1 MRLSFPALA
10 QRSFAE
16 DHIAEV
22 VATSSTEFSAE
33 CLPPQDLHFPKVPS
47 LGSWVK
53 SPSAG
58 AELYTVIGVVCFAS
72 TTPIDTVHKAIALGL
87 SLEELRQQQPQVF
100 AMFRSEIRVA
110 MLGYQTGQQIYQH
123 LPPQPPP
130 IHQGVFLCSRQ
141 EIIQFTEEVHFWR
154 TLLQISGVPV
164 DELVS
169 AILRQVYQVRQCDR
183 NWLVQASK
191 HLGVLLKE
199 DYDRL
204 RAILAQ
210 VHP

>member
-1 MRLSFPALA
+1 MRLPFPALA
-10 QRSFAE
+10 QRSFAD

-22 VATSSTEFSAE
+22 VAVSSTEYSAE
-33 CLPPQDLHFPKVPS
+33 CLPPQELQFPTMPP
-47 LGSWVK
+47 LGTWVK
-53 SPSAG
+53 SASAG
-58 AELYTVIGVVCFAS
+58 AEPYTVFGVVCFAS
-72 TTPIDTVHKAIALGL
+72 TTPIDTVHRAIALGL

-110 MLGYQTGQQIYQH
+110 MLGYQTRQQIYQH

-130 IHQGVFLCSRQ
+130 IHQGVFLCSSQ
-141 EIIQFTEEVHFWR
+141 EIIAFTDSVNFWR
-154 TLLQISGVPV
+154 TILQIAGVPV

-169 AILRQVYQVRQCDR
+169 AILRQVYQIRKCDR
-183 NWLVQASK
+183 HWLVQASK
-191 HLGVLLKE
+191 HLSVLLKD

>member
-1 MRLSFPALA
+1 MRLPVPSLS
-10 QRSFAE
+10 QRNFAA

-22 VATSSTEFSAE
+22 IATSSTEYTAE
-33 CLPPQDLHFPKVPS
+33 CLPPQHLHFPTVPP

-53 SPSAG
+53 AAVPEEYSI
-58 AELYTVIGVVCFAS
+58 IGVVCFAS
-72 TTPIDTVHKAIALGL
+72 TTPIDTVHRAIALGL
-87 SLEELRQQQPQVF
+87 SLEELRLQQPQIF

-110 MLGYQTGQQIYQH
+110 MLGYQTNQHIYQH

-130 IHQGVFLCSRQ
+130 IHQGVFLCSPE
-141 EIIQFTEEVHFWR
+141 EIIDFTDTFHFWR

-169 AILRQVYQVRQCDR
+169 AILRQVYQVRKCDR

-191 HLGVLLKE
+191 HLGILLKD